1 MHRRPRLSLDLLKSF
16 EAAARHVSFTR
27 AAQEL
32 FVTQSAVSR
41 GIKTLEE
48 QLGQPLFRRV
58 SRGLELTDAG
68 RTLQHAVGDALR
80 RIEEAVD
87 GLGTPDAPRLTVTT
101 NVPFASLWLAPRL
114 PQFARLHPDVD
125 LRVAASNNVMNLE
138 REHVDLAI
146 RWMPPGAAP
155 ERGEHVAVERVLPVC
170 APALLADPARPLVTP
185 ADLAHHVLLQFEPD
199 RMSAPWLDWTQWLE
213 DRAIALA
220 GSAGTVRFSHYDQ
233 VIQQRSSAVDPAGR
247 HPRRRGAGAGSA
259 VRPRRGGAGA
269 RPGAGRALSVLR
281 GPSPHARTPRRRKD
295 RMSELAALL
304 YEDFDSPLG
313 RLRLVAEG
321 GAFFLVAAADAE
333 ERPEVRAFSAWVADE
348 LQREAAS
355 GAVPRG
361 R

>member
-1 MHRRPRLSLDLLKSF
+1 M
-16 EAAARHVSFTR
+16 
-27 AAQEL
+27 
-32 FVTQSAVSR
+32 
-41 GIKTLEE
+41 
-48 QLGQPLFRRV
+48 
-58 SRGLELTDAG
+58 
-68 RTLQHAVGDALR
+68 
-80 RIEEAVD
+80 
-87 GLGTPDAPRLTVTT
+87 
-101 NVPFASLWLAPRL
+101 PFASLWLAPRL

-233 VIQQRSSAVDPAGR
+233 VIQAAIDGSGVALGR
-247 HPRRRGAGAGSA
+247 LPLVTRH
-259 VRPRRGGAGA
+259 
-269 RPGAGRALSVLR
+269 
-281 GPSPHARTPRRRKD
+281 
-295 RMSELAALL
+295 LL
-304 YEDFDSPLG
+304 NGLLVAPLG
-313 RLRLVAEG
+313 RDAVAEG